1 MTELE
6 LNNYIKHYL
15 EKNQTHTAI
24 MLTGE
29 WGSGKTYYVEKVL
42 APFLKDGKKNRCIVV
57 SLYGLE
63 SISDISKSVYMEL
76 RMKSIEKNSEAMAT
90 GKLITKTIIKG
101 AIGVLGIDANMSD
114 DDLNKLYSSVNL
126 NEKLLVFEDLER
138 SDIDLIK
145 LMGYINNLVERDG
158 VKILLVANENEI
170 IKRIHNTGNDN
181 NSIPESDYLRI
192 KEKTISDTINFECD
206 YSKAIKNILKDFQNT
221 KLQSLINNATIQ
233 ELAIMVKGVCN
244 KNFRTF
250 IFATQKTVDIFDEMK
265 ENYDEDF
272 LKCIYFGI
280 LCFSSKIKA
289 EEFPSWEGTEFLSTT
304 LGNKWYPL
312 FKFCYDYMKFYNIDM
327 TKVRDT
333 KAAYGEMKLY
343 DKYAGQFDED
353 LQKLY
358 SYYERTEIEVRK
370 VLKSIEKRLENID
383 DIGFYC
389 YGKLATHLVIV
400 SHVIGF
406 DYSHCKKKMIENI
419 KGKGESID
427 SELLFLAAVDFNG
440 KEKVELMEFVKQ
452 LSESMNCTNSQNNFS
467 YNPSDIS
474 NLFKEVL
481 QNENKIVS
489 RHEFISRYNA
499 SRIVDMLFCSS
510 AKQICDFRDI
520 MFAVYRYANKSD
532 FIEADINTMKVI
544 FELVKKG
551 IESHNCNLD
560 KIQLKQLEYLCSNLQ
575 TFISQMS

>member
-29 WGSGKTYYVEKVL
+29 WGVGKTYYVEKVL
-42 APFLKDGKKNRCIVV
+42 VPFLKDGEMNRCIVV

-101 AIGVLGIDANMSD
+101 VIGVLGIDANMSD

-126 NEKLLVFEDLER
+126 NGKLLVFEDLER

-145 LMGYINNLVERDG
+145 LMGYINNLVERDD

-206 YSKAIKNILKDFQNT
+206 YSKAIKNILKDFKNT
-221 KLQSLINNATIQ
+221 KMQSLINNATIQ
-233 ELAIMVKGVCN
+233 ELANMVKGVCN

-289 EEFPSWEGTEFLSTT
+289 EKFPSWEGTEFLSTT

-312 FKFCYDYMKFYNIDM
+312 FKFCYDYMKFYNMDM
-327 TKVRDT
+327 TKVTDT

-343 DKYAGQFDED
+343 DEYAGQ
-353 LQKLY
+353 L
-358 SYYERTEIEVRK
+358 
-370 VLKSIEKRLENID
+370 NI
-383 DIGFYC
+383 
-389 YGKLATHLVIV
+389 
-400 SHVIGF
+400 
-406 DYSHCKKKMIENI
+406 
-419 KGKGESID
+419 
-427 SELLFLAAVDFNG
+427 
-440 KEKVELMEFVKQ
+440 
-452 LSESMNCTNSQNNFS
+452 
-467 YNPSDIS
+467 
-474 NLFKEVL
+474 
-481 QNENKIVS
+481 
-489 RHEFISRYNA
+489 
-499 SRIVDMLFCSS
+499 
-510 AKQICDFRDI
+510 
-520 MFAVYRYANKSD
+520 
-532 FIEADINTMKVI
+532 
-544 FELVKKG
+544 
-551 IESHNCNLD
+551 
-560 KIQLKQLEYLCSNLQ
+560 
-575 TFISQMS
+575 